1 MLDLNWEHQNVQLIR
16 LKIDQLNGILISF
29 LRSIC
34 KISFFKKQERKAAK
48 EGISFSKPRIYLTK
62 PVNLF
67 FERYVMIHYLEVI
80 KCLDYALNSQT
91 SLETDLALLKKP
103 DLPFNERMVV
113 VYRSEKKKI
122 LKSQIHLT
130 RKVLTILNKAEAAL

>member
-1 MLDLNWEHQNVQLIR
+1 ML
-16 LKIDQLNGILISF
+16 SF
-29 LRSIC
+29 LRSVC
-34 KISFFKKQERKAAK
+34 KISFFNKQERKAAK

-62 PVNLF
+62 PVNLY

-91 SLETDLALLKKP
+91 SLESDLALLKKP
-103 DLPFNERMVV
+103 DLSFNERMVV

-122 LKSQIHLT
+122 LKS
-130 RKVLTILNKAEAAL
+130 